1 MRCPFCNA
9 DQDKVIDSRSSEAGK
24 VIRRRRQCNQCN
36 RRFTTYERAEDTT
49 RLTVIKRDGV
59 EISRS
64 FSRHVVAPDADITGE
79 STEVQAICAAVHTQA
94 VKDAYAA
101 HLAAQAAEMAPAEGE

>member
-1 MRCPFCNA
+1 MA
-9 DQDKVIDSRSSEAGK
+9 LTEETVQDKIEIVSEHKMIQVRTA
-24 VIRRRRQCNQCN
+24 
-36 RRFTTYERAEDTT
+36 
-49 RLTVIKRDGV
+49 TVIKRDGT

-64 FSRHVVAPDADITGE
+64 FHRHVVAPDADISGE

-101 HLAAQAAEMAPAEGE
+101 HLVSSAP

>member
-1 MRCPFCNA
+1 MLTEETI
-9 DQDKVIDSRSSEAGK
+9 QDKIEIVAVYDYKLIQVRTA
-24 VIRRRRQCNQCN
+24 
-36 RRFTTYERAEDTT
+36 
-49 RLTVIKRDGV
+49 TVIKRDGV

-79 STEVQAICAAVHTQA
+79 STEVQNICNVVHTQA

-101 HLAAQAAEMAPAEGE
+101 HLAAQET

>member
-1 MRCPFCNA
+1 MA
-9 DQDKVIDSRSSEAGK
+9 LTEETVQDKIEIVSEHKMIQVRTA
-24 VIRRRRQCNQCN
+24 V
-36 RRFTTYERAEDTT
+36 
-49 RLTVIKRDGV
+49 VIKRDGA

-79 STEVQAICAAVHTQA
+79 STEVQAICNAVHTQA

-101 HLAAQAAEMAPAEGE
+101 HLASQEV